1 MYVKTQ
7 GNKKFILYL
16 DDLRK
21 NKNFVEL
28 IQKLK
33 TEKNYKKKRKLYVEL
48 AEKYGIDSDLL
59 FYIFNRLYPNKE
71 DIDWGELI
79 DVCQIE
85 DNDDA
90 ISYKEEHQ
98 LPIKKDLI
106 RLMNMLAYPISIKI
120 HRLASKRDV
129 LDFIEKRWDYIEK
142 NFLELYR
149 GNYSR

>member
-7 GNKKFILYL
+7 GKKKFILYL

-71 DIDWGELI
+71 DIDWGELRHP
-79 DVCQIE
+79 CL
-85 DNDDA
+85 
-90 ISYKEEHQ
+90 Y
-98 LPIKKDLI
+98 
-106 RLMNMLAYPISIKI
+106 
-120 HRLASKRDV
+120 
-129 LDFIEKRWDYIEK
+129 
-142 NFLELYR
+142 FLLCLR
-149 GNYSR
+149 AFLLHFF